1 MDNHSGKHAT
11 STDTLTVSCHL
22 YNRTSVFIATL
33 LGSVLAGGVLMA
45 WNYQRTGQPTQAK
58 KAWLYGFCGL
68 LATCIASLYIPAN
81 IPGPAI
87 VVPLAFAM
95 SVIHQHVQ
103 GDMLKRHL
111 HHGGQLASKWRAA
124 GVGCMTM
131 LAIMLVLM
139 MIYSVV
145 R

>member
-33 LGSVLAGGVLMA
+33 LGSVLAGSVLMA

-68 LATCIASLYIPAN
+68 LATCIASLYIPAGF
-81 IPGPAI
+81 PDRR
-87 VVPLAFAM
+87 L
-95 SVIHQHVQ
+95 SC
-103 GDMLKRHL
+103 RWHL
-111 HHGGQLASKWRAA
+111 PCPPSSSMFRAT
-124 GVGCMTM
+124 C
-131 LAIMLVLM
+131 
-139 MIYSVV
+139 
-145 R
+145 